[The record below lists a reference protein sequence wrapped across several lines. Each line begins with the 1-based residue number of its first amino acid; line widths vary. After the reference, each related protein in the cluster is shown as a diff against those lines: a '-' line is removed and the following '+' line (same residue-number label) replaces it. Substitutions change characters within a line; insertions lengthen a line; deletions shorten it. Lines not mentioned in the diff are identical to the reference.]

1 MLPPD
6 YHERAC
12 RLFRTIARR
21 IEEKKREQEIS
32 TNTGIGNEEPIGTM
46 DVMGTDT
53 TTTTRPRCGRVPT
66 SVNTEATRERII

>member
-1 MLPPD
+1 MLPPY

-32 TNTGIGNEEPIGTM
+32 TNIGIGNKESIGTM
-46 DVMGTDT
+46 DGMGTDT
-53 TTTTRPRCGRVPT
+53 ATTTRPRCSRVPT
-66 SVNTEATRERII
+66 SVNTEAARERII